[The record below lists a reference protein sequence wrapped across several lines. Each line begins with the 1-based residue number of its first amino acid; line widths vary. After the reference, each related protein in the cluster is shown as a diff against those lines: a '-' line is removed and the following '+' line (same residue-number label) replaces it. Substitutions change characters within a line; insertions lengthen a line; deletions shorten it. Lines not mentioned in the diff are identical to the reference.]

1 MKGMRE
7 PTMLYRKGTKERL
20 HGVRVDTAIVDAHEV
35 EDYLDDGWHLT
46 PTDVK
51 QAEGESSSQEAA
63 LERARQEGIR
73 VAREQEQRR
82 LFDEAV
88 QRAREEGAREERER
102 IEAERA
108 EREAAEQAQREAAE
122 AARRESSEKATA
134 RKSTTEK
141 AS

>member
-20 HGVRVDTAIVDAHEV
+20 HGVRVDTIIVDAHEV
-35 EDYLDDGWHLT
+35 EDHLDDGWFLT

-51 QAEGESSSQEAA
+51 NAEGDQNSQEAA
-63 LERARQEGIR
+63 IERARQEGIR
-73 VAREQEQRR
+73 VAREEEQRR

-102 IEAERA
+102 IAAERG
-108 EREAAEQAQREAAE
+108 
-122 AARRESSEKATA
+122 ESPEKAA
-134 RKSTTEK
+134 KKATTEK